1 MTRRQFF
8 VALVVLFVG
17 GVIGGAFNTWLM
29 PGGPA
34 WAQGNLPRA
43 EDVPPADPGLAV
55 VPKEVRAE
63 RFVLVDEAGRERAEL
78 AMVDEQPMLRLL
90 DEAGVARA
98 QFGFGDV
105 GAEGVH
111 FFEPELSLLDA
122 DGQKRAVVNLV
133 AGHPQLMLLDEMG
146 NILVNL
152 AAMAPLDV
160 SLSMYDS
167 QSQRRMFFGY
177 SGINGD
183 DPEISMADSV
193 GNMRAALSLI
203 DGGPGLFL
211 FDETGKERVMLRA
224 IAEPDLWF
232 TDEAGIPRVM
242 LHLSRNDPQ
251 LWLLNQQ
258 NGIEWHAP

>member
-1 MTRRQFF
+1 MTKRQFF
-8 VALVVLFVG
+8 VALVVLFISVMSS
-17 GVIGGAFNTWLM
+17 VLNTPSV
-29 PGGPA
+29 PGRAA
-34 WAQGNLPRA
+34 WAQETA
-43 EDVPPADPGLAV
+43 TV
-55 VPKEVRAE
+55 KEVRAE
-63 RFVLVDEAGRERAEL
+63 RFVLVDQAGRDRAEL
-78 AMVDEQPMLRLL
+78 TMVDEQPMLRLL